1 MLLYSIEPTGPR
13 PLPIPPSATQLTDL
27 YEGLALGVYSV
38 WRSFEHNQFLGLDA
52 HLDRTEQSMR
62 LLDWDYPFDRP
73 RFLHALHQVCTAA
86 PYPDMRV
93 RLDILAEPA
102 TPLGTDSRELLAL
115 QPFTPPPAELYEQ
128 GVAVDYARNLS
139 RHDPLIK
146 RAEFAQRRLGVQGS
160 AGAEEQRSRGAEEE
174 PAVSGEQSPISSLQS
189 PNLPIS
195 RSPIYEHLLLSES
208 GHILE
213 GTGTNFYG
221 VREGVVWTAAE
232 GVLEGITRRI
242 ILSLLSELGIPLRLE
257 AVHVDDI
264 GRLDEAA
271 LSGSSRAL
279 LPVVEIAGQKVG
291 DGRPGPI
298 SLRILAAYQAFVAKN
313 IRPAV
318 NQPR

>member
-1 MLLYSIEPTGPR
+1 
-13 PLPIPPSATQLTDL
+13 
-27 YEGLALGVYSV
+27 
-38 WRSFEHNQFLGLDA
+38 
-52 HLDRTEQSMR
+52 
-62 LLDWDYPFDRP
+62 
-73 RFLHALHQVCTAA
+73 
-86 PYPDMRV
+86 MRV

-102 TPLGTDSRELLAL
+102 AVLGTDSRELLAL

-146 RAEFAQRRLGVQGS
+146 RAEFAQLRVATETQSRR
-160 AGAEEQRSRGAEEE
+160 GAESQRNRGAEEKS
-174 PAVSGEQSPISSLQS
+174 AVSGRPSAVAIQQSPVSNLQS

-195 RSPIYEHLLLSES
+195 QSPIYEHLLLSES
-208 GHILE
+208 GYILE

-221 VREGVVWTAAE
+221 VREGVVWTAGE

-242 ILSLLSELGIPLRLE
+242 ILSLLPELDIPLRLE

-279 LPVVEIAGQKVG
+279 LPIVEIAGQKVG

-298 SLRILAAYQAFVAKN
+298 SRRILAAYQDFVAKN